1 MAVSSS
7 NTTKATGSS
16 LDVAGIV
23 TGLMEAENVPVTKL
37 EAKISSADYKIS
49 ALGKIKSQ
57 LSSLKTA
64 LTDLQTPSNFY
75 SVKAKLG
82 SESVATAQVASTAT
96 EGSYKLVVT
105 QLATTNIKTLS
116 GFSTAAAATTW
127 FDAQVNLSSN
137 ATATVL
143 FDSTNNKYVLALT
156 AKTTGS
162 TDLSVPVNGA
172 YVAETVQTGT
182 DALFKL
188 NGVDFVR
195 SSNTVT
201 DALTGVTLNLLST
214 SAGTTLTVAKTDSTY
229 RTKLE
234 ALVKSYNDLYAIYKE
249 QTASSTDPS
258 LRGVLNSD
266 FSVTSMM
273 RQVTTNLMLPLKDAL
288 GQTLSG
294 ATDLSSLGLKL
305 LDTGKLIIDESLL
318 STASATLQTRL
329 NSGIRIGFDTAS
341 STDLTT
347 QIGNMLDSGGVIQD
361 RFEREQKTQS
371 ALVTKKTA
379 LQEKL
384 VAVQARY
391 YSLYAALDA
400 LLYKLN
406 STSDSLKSALDGLT
420 SSQNNG

>member
-7 NTTKATGSS
+7 NTTNATGSS

-57 LSSLKTA
+57 LSLLKSA
-64 LTDLQTPSNFY
+64 LTDLQTSSNFY
-75 SVKAKLG
+75 SVKAKLS
-82 SESVATAQVASTAT
+82 SESVATAEVTSAAT

-105 QLATTNIKTLS
+105 QLATTSIKTLS
-116 GFSTAAAATTW
+116 GFSTAADATTW

-143 FDSTNNKYVLALT
+143 FDSANNNYVLALT

-162 TDLSVPVNGA
+162 TNLSVPNYGSN
-172 YVAETVQTGT
+172 VAETVQAGT
-182 DALFKL
+182 DSLFKL

-214 SAGTTLTVAKTDSTY
+214 SASTTLTVAKTDSSFK
-229 RTKLE
+229 TKLE

-249 QTASSTDPS
+249 QTATSTDAS

-273 RQVTTNLMLPLKDAL
+273 RQVTTNLMLPLKDSL

-305 LDTGKLIIDESLL
+305 LDTGKLIIDENLL
-318 STASATLQTRL
+318 STASTTLQTRL
-329 NSGIRIGFDTAS
+329 ISGIRIGFDTAS
-341 STDLTT
+341 LTDLTT
-347 QIGNMLDSGGVIQD
+347 QIGNMLESGGVIQD

-371 ALVTKKTA
+371 DLVTKKTV

-391 YSLYAALDA
+391 YSQYAALDA
-400 LLYKLN
+400 LLFKLN

-420 SSQNNG
+420 SSQKNG